1 MTEGLAEQMNRSQ
14 AACTWQPRG
23 RTHRIARR
31 SRRAH
36 NRNRRSDPLH
46 RNLVPRRKTPWDV
59 EIVYDTGPTSTEQL
73 YEEPCREQAESMQY
87 FPENEDYL
95 PATSLQQNTI
105 EISTNFRGS
114 NINKY
119 HSQIPMELE
128 MDNQKTIRTKLQ
140 IFLNDISQLVMLRVQ
155 ISPK

>member
-1 MTEGLAEQMNRSQ
+1 MLATGQADTNDPGKPKTEDGNRDSCPAKQDRISAANTTGLQTRGVCGDEGPEVMTEGLAEQMNRSQ

-59 EIVYDTGPTSTEQL
+59 EIVYDTGPTSTEQI

-95 PATSLQQNTI
+95 PATSLQ
-105 EISTNFRGS
+105 
-114 NINKY
+114 
-119 HSQIPMELE
+119 
-128 MDNQKTIRTKLQ
+128 
-140 IFLNDISQLVMLRVQ
+140 
-155 ISPK
+155 